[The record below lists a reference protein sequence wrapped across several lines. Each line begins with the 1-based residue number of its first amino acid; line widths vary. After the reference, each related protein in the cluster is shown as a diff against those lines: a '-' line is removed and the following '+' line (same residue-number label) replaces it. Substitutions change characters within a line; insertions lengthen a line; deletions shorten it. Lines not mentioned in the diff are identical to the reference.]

1 MLSNKSKVLSGFI
14 LAALIFV
21 LTQTPTASAKS
32 SDSFSITGATL
43 SAFGNALAFFD
54 SRKGDI
60 KDDSDKLALQ
70 ACVTAPSG
78 LVSWYRAE
86 NNGNDS
92 QGTNHG
98 MLQNGTTFAAGQ
110 VGQAFNFTILNQ
122 RVEIPDSASLD
133 ITTAVTLEAWVAPTQ
148 FGEADNGTTFISKSD
163 LTTLNNQP
171 YGLLF
176 ASNGRVL
183 MRVGNSANLEQS
195 GFSSTVLPLNSFS
208 HVVGTYD
215 GATIKIY
222 VNGVLENSQAASI
235 GAMTTNNLP
244 VRIGANNVNGYLGKI
259 DEPSIYNRALTDAE
273 IQAIFNAGSAG
284 KCLAPPAVC
293 TAAPANQVSW
303 YRAENNANDS
313 QGSNHGT
320 LQNGTTFTAGKV
332 GQAFSFDGIDDVVS
346 ITDNPTLNPS
356 GSLTIEAWVNPNAS
370 STGSNAMISKWND
383 LGGNTNTA
391 YALTLENPNTLRFAV
406 AGSNG
411 GFADIQSSVPV
422 PLNTWTHVAGIFNAQ
437 AQTLCVFVNG
447 VKTCLLGTTN
457 FNSLRVSTAPLL
469 IGAGDF
475 GGGAR
480 RFFNGQIDEASIYN
494 RALSDTEIQAIF
506 NADSAGKCLAPTSAS
521 VTVGGRVITA
531 SGRGIN
537 RAALT
542 LTDANGAIRFA
553 QTNSFGYYR
562 FADVP
567 TGETYVIGIRHKY
580 YEFKEPSRLISVN
593 EENESVNFTAY
604 E

>member
-21 LTQTPTASAKS
+21 LTPIPTASAKS
-32 SDSFSITGATL
+32 SDAFSITGATL

-356 GSLTIEAWVNPNAS
+356 GSLTIEAWVNPN
-370 STGSNAMISKWND
+370 SNVTFSIPIISKFND

-391 YALTLENPNTLRFAV
+391 YALTLEGGNQVRFAV
-406 AGSNG
+406 VGNNG
-411 GFADIQSSVPV
+411 VFADRQSSAAI
-422 PLNTWTHVAGIFNAQ
+422 PLNTYTHVAGVFDAQ
-437 AQTLCVFVNG
+437 AQTLRLFVNG
-447 VKTCLLGTTN
+447 VQSGTTQTTN
-457 FNSLRVSTAPLL
+457 FNTLRVSSAPLL

-475 GGGAR
+475 GGGSR

-521 VTVGGRVITA
+521 VIIGGRVITA

-567 TGETYVIGIRHKY
+567 SGETYVIGIRHKY
-580 YEFKEPSRLISVN
+580 YEFNEPSRLISVN

>member
-14 LAALIFV
+14 LASLIFV
-21 LTQTPTASAKS
+21 LTPIPTASAKS
-32 SDSFSITGATL
+32 SDAFSITGATL

-521 VTVGGRVITA
+521 VIIGGRVITA